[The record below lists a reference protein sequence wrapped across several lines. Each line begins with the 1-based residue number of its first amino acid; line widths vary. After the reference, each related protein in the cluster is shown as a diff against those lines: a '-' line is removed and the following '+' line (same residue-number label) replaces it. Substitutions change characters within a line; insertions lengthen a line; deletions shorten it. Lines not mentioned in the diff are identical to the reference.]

1 MRKAWVKMAE
11 RPGNGQTAAG
21 DMPGQVHNAD
31 GKAIPFPGM
40 WTTGFEGVNRLT
52 TDRLYAER
60 GHIQKMAGLY
70 GVLFVAVSGNVAR
83 AGGNCFHY

>member
-21 DMPGQVHNAD
+21 NVPGQVQNAD
-31 GKAIPFPGM
+31 GKAVPFPGM

-70 GVLFVAVSGNVAR
+70 GVLFVAVSRIIAFCGE
-83 AGGNCFHY
+83 GC